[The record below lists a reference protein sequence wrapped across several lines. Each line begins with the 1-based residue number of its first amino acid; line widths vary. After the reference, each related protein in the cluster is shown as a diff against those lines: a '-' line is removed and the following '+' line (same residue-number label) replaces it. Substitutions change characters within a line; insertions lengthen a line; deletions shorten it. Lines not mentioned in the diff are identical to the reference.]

1 VKGHKLH
8 VRRKMEENNGK
19 MKKIEA
25 SLIKMLMRISSWLLI
40 SLVLELSF
48 YSLSLSYS
56 WPLRVSVE
64 HSGRSL
70 ALGIWSK
77 KENKE

>member
-1 VKGHKLH
+1 
-8 VRRKMEENNGK
+8 

-25 SLIKMLMRISSWLLI
+25 SLIKRIVGISSWLLI
-40 SLVLELSF
+40 SSILELSF
-48 YSLSLSYS
+48 YYLSPSYS
-56 WPLRVSVE
+56 WTLRFFLDHSRMSV
-64 HSGRSL
+64 